1 MQNKFACHLSAG
13 RSFLSVT
20 RPKRKVA
27 LFVSLEPPS
36 LALNLPRAN
45 ELCKQ
50 TKVIIHDGGALLME
64 RLKKQKQLALC

>member
-1 MQNKFACHLSAG
+1 MYNKVACHLSADQ
-13 RSFLSVT
+13 SFLSVT

-27 LFVSLEPPS
+27 LFASSEPPS
-36 LALNLPRAN
+36 FALKLPRAN

-50 TKVIIHDGGALLME
+50 TKVIIHDGGAMLME